1 MHLSDLLQVSALG
14 GTRNEEFIGQMLSG
28 RLPTVKD
35 SCSKFDESKTS
46 DAGNLS
52 FLGNGEAKVTMSLLQ
67 TGQGK
72 SRSPQDNAHCYELLA
87 QSKANFRF
95 ALTAGM
101 SEPECIFHIGKAHVE
116 KLPLFLELVEV
127 AREAETDASK
137 QPQAVS
143 SAQAQACKKQRVAAD
158 ADASAITVPFKP
170 PLPAS
175 ASGLACLLLLLD
187 EANSPLQLFS
197 SPLCGPRLA
206 IQCLSVRSTSCVVPV
221 YLHKVCA
228 MCCLSFERVISIYCC
243 ILKIVQSFRNCRL
256 CDPALIQKCGLQ
268 DKRGTSGVLLR
279 TP

>member
-1 MHLSDLLQVSALG
+1 
-14 GTRNEEFIGQMLSG
+14 MLSG
-28 RLPTVKD
+28 RLPMVKD

-52 FLGNGEAKVTMSLLQ
+52 FLGNGEAKVKMPLLQ

-87 QSKANFRF
+87 QLKANFRF

-127 AREAETDASK
+127 AGEAETDAFK
-137 QPQAVS
+137 QPQAVEG
-143 SAQAQACKKQRVAAD
+143 SAQGQARKKQRVAAD
-158 ADASAITVPFKP
+158 ANVITVPFKP

-206 IQCLSVRSTSCVVPV
+206 IQCLSVRPTSCVVPL

-228 MCCLSFERVISIYCC
+228 MCCLSFERVISICCC
-243 ILKIVQSFRNCRL
+243 ILEDRRVVWKLSTV
-256 CDPALIQKCGLQ
+256 
-268 DKRGTSGVLLR
+268 
-279 TP
+279 